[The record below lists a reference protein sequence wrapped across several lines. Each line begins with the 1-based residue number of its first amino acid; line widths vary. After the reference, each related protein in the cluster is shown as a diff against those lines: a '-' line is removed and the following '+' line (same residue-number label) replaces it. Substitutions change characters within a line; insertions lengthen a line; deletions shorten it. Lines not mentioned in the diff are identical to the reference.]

1 MLFFTGGMM
10 PIVIMSKTDYRR
22 SQGDLATAQCKE
34 EFAQNNVENLQRENR
49 SLQFSLEVRDDEIR
63 CLHNQHELDM
73 REISRLSAMLDRKD
87 KLIHA
92 ADKRI
97 ESIEAQLKEANE
109 KAEKLKAICLN
120 MGVMEEKKE

>member
-22 SQGDLATAQCKE
+22 SQGEIATAQCRE
-34 EFAQNNVENLQRENR
+34 EAAHLNEEDLQRTIRFLRET
-49 SLQFSLEVRDDEIR
+49 LEDKDTEIL
-63 CLHNQHELDM
+63 CLRNQHELDM
-73 REISRLSAMLDRKD
+73 RELSRINAMLDRKD

-97 ESIEAQLKEANE
+97 EYIEAQLKDANE

-120 MGVMEEKKE
+120 MGVTEGKKE